1 MSRTRSGLG
10 YCWTAICGQWGSPSG
25 SREGMED
32 MEDMEDTDD
41 MDDMED
47 MPTRATHAILTVLNA
62 LGTSTG
68 TYRT

>member
-1 MSRTRSGLG
+1 MSRSRSGQW

-25 SREGMED
+25 SRED
-32 MEDMEDTDD
+32 MEDTDDTDD